1 VRRKLIAHPQRIP
14 QHFPALDFLDTHALA
29 VTQIV
34 QYRIFS
40 GEIAQALH
48 QRQSN
53 LPDLRSLAR
62 HRGQIEEP
70 RPEAIE
76 LGRGILLDQP
86 PRYHHLQE
94 PTHRARGKSQA
105 ATDLKQRLL
114 RTVGFERIEQVDG
127 FF

>member
-1 VRRKLIAHPQRIP
+1 MTAHPQGIS
-14 QHFPALDFLDTHALA
+14 QHFPALDFLDTHAFA
-29 VTQIV
+29 VTQFV

-53 LPDLRSLAR
+53 LPDLQSLAR

-70 RPEAIE
+70 SPEALE

-94 PTHRARGKSQA
+94 PTRRARGKS
-105 ATDLKQRLL
+105 
-114 RTVGFERIEQVDG
+114 
-127 FF
+127 